1 MKNSNC
7 FHSEDSFNQW
17 YGNKEKSWVTYLT
30 FKFNQATGNH
40 EFDSTDYVPLSGR
53 GCDKGKGGK
62 NGLFTSEMRIDFRYN
77 GGEIFDFRG
86 DDSVWVFINFK
97 LVLDIGGCH
106 GAIAEKVAL
115 DDLGLIVGNNY
126 PLHIF
131 QSEECYGASNFR
143 ATTTLRADQG
153 VCPNQC
159 NSMKEQ
165 GKCNYETGFCECYP
179 PWTGPD
185 CSANLR
191 EDQTESDDSVAC
203 VVPTPTPTAAL
214 PAGTTAASAATT
226 ACSFGSFLVLLIQC
240 SLCGHS

>member
-1 MKNSNC
+1 M
-7 FHSEDSFNQW
+7 
-17 YGNKEKSWVTYLT
+17 G
-30 FKFNQATGNH
+30 
-40 EFDSTDYVPLSGR
+40 
-53 GCDKGKGGK
+53 
-62 NGLFTSEMRIDFRYN
+62 
-77 GGEIFDFRG
+77 
-86 DDSVWVFINFK
+86 
-97 LVLDIGGCH
+97 
-106 GAIAEKVAL
+106 
-115 DDLGLIVGNNY
+115 
-126 PLHIF
+126 
-131 QSEECYGASNFR
+131 NFR

-203 VVPTPTPTAAL
+203 VVPTPATPTPTAAL

-240 SLCGHS
+240 SM